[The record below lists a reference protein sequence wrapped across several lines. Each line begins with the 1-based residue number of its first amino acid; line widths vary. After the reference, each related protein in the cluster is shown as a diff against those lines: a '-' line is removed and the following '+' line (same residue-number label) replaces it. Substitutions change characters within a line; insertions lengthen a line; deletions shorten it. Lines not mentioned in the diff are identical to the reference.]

1 MERAEPMLASQI
13 EGPDICQAATIETR
27 MGRDLLARV
36 ETSVGTLDVLTE
48 VTLIERKLVL
58 SRLHVYG
65 VNVDPNALG
74 LVRVRHLVQEIVED
88 LDVDE
93 ITIEGAVRVTG
104 AGPGRTVHPEGF
116 A

>member
-1 MERAEPMLASQI
+1 MTVRILEE
-13 EGPDICQAATIETR
+13 
-27 MGRDLLARV
+27 GRDDVVLARV

-48 VTLIERKLVL
+48 VTLVERKLVL

-74 LVRVRHLVQEIVED
+74 LVRVRHLVQEIMED

-104 AGPGRTVHPEGF
+104 AGPGRTPRRVRFTRKVSPDEQAEGD
-116 A
+116 

>member
-1 MERAEPMLASQI
+1 MTVRILE
-13 EGPDICQAATIETR
+13 EGSDSVV
-27 MGRDLLARV
+27 LARV

-74 LVRVRHLVQEIVED
+74 LVRVRHLVQEIMED

-104 AGPGRTVHPEGF
+104 AGPGRTPRRLRFTRKVSPDEQAEGD
-116 A
+116 

>member
-1 MERAEPMLASQI
+1 MTVRILEE
-13 EGPDICQAATIETR
+13 
-27 MGRDLLARV
+27 GRDGVVLARV

-48 VTLIERKLVL
+48 VTLVERKLVL
-58 SRLHVYG
+58 SGLHVYG

-74 LVRVRHLVQEIVED
+74 LVRVRHLVQEIMED

-104 AGPGRTVHPEGF
+104 AGPGRTPRRVRFTRKVSPDEQ
-116 A
+116 AESD